1 MSRIKQLAKALY
13 QDMCLCD
20 FDDQIEDGFEV
31 VLKEFK
37 QEIIEQ
43 YKNNTQDVSP
53 VTDEGWG
60 DYERG
65 VIDGSNLVKN
75 RTIKFLEEI

>member
-1 MSRIKQLAKALY
+1 MSTIKQLAKDLY

-20 FDDQIEDGFEV
+20 FDDQIEDSLEV

-37 QEIIEQ
+37 KEIIEQ
-43 YKNNTQDVSP
+43 YKSNTQDVSP
-53 VTDEGWG
+53 VTDAGWG
-60 DYERG
+60 DYEAG

-75 RTIKFLEEI
+75 RTIKFLESI